1 MFVNHAEFPPIK
13 QGKEGEFL
21 AWFAWSSAIY
31 KTFNGFISRRLLK
44 ATDGSGSFVG
54 VVEHESKETFMA
66 MHLSEERKKAWERV
80 APLLEGKAKPHFYEE
95 IMRADAAAP
104 PGGGS

>member
-13 QGKEGEFL
+13 PGKEEDFL
-21 AWFAWSSAIY
+21 AWFAWSNAIY

-44 ATDGSGSFVG
+44 ATDESGAFVG
-54 VVEHESKETFMA
+54 VVEHESRETFMA

-95 IMRADAAAP
+95 IMRTDRAAP
-104 PGGGS
+104 SDGGS